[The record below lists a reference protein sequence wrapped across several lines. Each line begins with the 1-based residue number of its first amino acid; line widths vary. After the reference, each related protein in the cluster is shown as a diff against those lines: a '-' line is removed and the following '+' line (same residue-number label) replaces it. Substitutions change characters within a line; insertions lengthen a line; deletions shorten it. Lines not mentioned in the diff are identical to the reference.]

1 MCGINGLLKVKEAKM
16 RLKLGAKELTH
27 RGPDEEGRFDDSL
40 VSLGIQRLSIIDLTK
55 ELQPVYSESREVVAV
70 MNGEIYN
77 HIELSELLQKSGHIL
92 ASGTDTEVLPHLYE
106 EYGDT
111 FITKL
116 RGMFSLALWDK
127 KRERLLLVRDRFGK
141 KPL

>member
-1 MCGINGLLKVKEAKM
+1 M

-116 RGMFSLALWDK
+116 RGMFSLAL
-127 KRERLLLVRDRFGK
+127 LG
-141 KPL
+141 

>member
-1 MCGINGLLKVKEAKM
+1 M

-77 HIELSELLQKSGHIL
+77 HIELSELLQNPDTSWHLGRTRKCYHIYMKSMVI
-92 ASGTDTEVLPHLYE
+92 
-106 EYGDT
+106 
-111 FITKL
+111 
-116 RGMFSLALWDK
+116 
-127 KRERLLLVRDRFGK
+127 
-141 KPL
+141 PL